1 MPSSHAPSPAAPAAT
16 PSKID
21 APLLPPVARVD
32 DQLCF
37 ALYGALQAMT
47 RTYKPLLEP
56 HGLTYPQYL
65 VMLVLWEVGEA
76 SVREIGA
83 RLNLDSGTLTPLLK
97 RLEAAG
103 YVIRRRSSAD
113 ERVVLVTPTTRGASL
128 QRDLAD
134 VMRCIGIASGLPV
147 GDLVSLRE
155 RLKTLKRNLDEAP

>member
-1 MPSSHAPSPAAPAAT
+1 MPTSRHPSPALPSATDGAA
-16 PSKID
+16 
-21 APLLPPVARVD
+21 ALPPVARVD

-76 SVREIGA
+76 SVREIGL

-97 RLEAAG
+97 RLETAG
-103 YVIRRRSSAD
+103 YVMRRRSSAD
-113 ERVVLVTPTTRGASL
+113 ERVVLITPTARGAAL
-128 QRDLAD
+128 QNDLAD
-134 VMRCIGIASGLPV
+134 VMRCIGAASGFPV
-147 GDLVSLRE
+147 SDIVSLRE
-155 RLKTLKRNLDEAP
+155 RLKLLKRNLDDAP